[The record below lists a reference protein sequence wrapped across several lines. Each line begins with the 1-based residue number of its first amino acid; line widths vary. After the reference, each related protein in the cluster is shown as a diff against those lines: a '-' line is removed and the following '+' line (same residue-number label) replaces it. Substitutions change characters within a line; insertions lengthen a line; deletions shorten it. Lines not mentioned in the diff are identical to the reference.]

1 MERSS
6 YLRRIAGLLTSAC
19 LLASFPPLT
28 PAFEDEEGGWQ
39 PGHYVQPEPWKEGAI
54 ELPAYPQRKDLL
66 PVKVNTG
73 GQPYTIYI
81 DPGSLTK
88 DEDGVVRYTVV
99 LISAADVWNVSYEG
113 LRCGE
118 NSFRRYAY
126 GFDGEWRDAGQR
138 DWKPITG
145 LGINRYRRIFYD
157 YFMCNPSELITNA
170 EQILRNIRS
179 PSRGLLE

>member
-1 MERSS
+1 MKRSS
-6 YLRRIAGLLTSAC
+6 FLRRIAGLLASAC
-19 LLASFPPLT
+19 LLASFSPAT
-28 PAFEDEEGGWQ
+28 SAFEDDDAGWQ
-39 PGHYVQPEPWKEGAI
+39 PENYVPPEPWKERAI
-54 ELPAYPQRKDLL
+54 ESPAYPQRKDLL
-66 PVKVNTG
+66 PVNVNTG

-99 LISAADVWNVSYEG
+99 LISATDVWNVSYEG

-118 NSFRRYAY
+118 DSFRRYAY
-126 GFDGEWRDAGQR
+126 GFDGEWRDAGQG
-138 DWKPITG
+138 DWMPITG

-157 YFMCNPSELITNA
+157 YFMCNPSERITDA

>member
-1 MERSS
+1 MKRSS
-6 YLRRIAGLLTSAC
+6 FFRRIAGLLTSAC
-19 LLASFPPLT
+19 LLATVPAVT
-28 PAFEDEEGGWQ
+28 PAFEDEDAG
-39 PGHYVQPEPWKEGAI
+39 PDFGHYVAPEPWKEGAI

-66 PVKVNTG
+66 PVNVNTR

-81 DPGSLTK
+81 DPASLTI

-118 NSFRRYAY
+118 HSFRRYAY
-126 GFDGEWRDAGQR
+126 GFDGEWRDAG
-138 DWKPITG
+138 DTAWKPITG
-145 LGINRYRRIFYD
+145 LGINRYRKIFYD
-157 YFMCNPSELITNA
+157 YFMCNPSELITDA